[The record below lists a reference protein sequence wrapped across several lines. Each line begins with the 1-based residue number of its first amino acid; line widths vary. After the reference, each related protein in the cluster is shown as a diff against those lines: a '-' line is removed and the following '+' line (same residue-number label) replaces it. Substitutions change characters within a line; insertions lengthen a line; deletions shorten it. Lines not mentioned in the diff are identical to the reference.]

1 MGDPDQGALSGCR
14 PDAIPN
20 HPPGLSRDLDDL
32 PDHRLEVYRDPAED
46 SYRSV
51 TRHPAGD
58 RIAPLARP
66 SREILVDDLL
76 P

>member
-1 MGDPDQGALSGCR
+1 MKQRLYAAS
-14 PDAIPN
+14 AIPEYWIVA
-20 HPPGLSRDLDDL
+20 L
-32 PDHRLEVYRDPAED
+32 PDHRLEVYRDPAEG

-51 TRHPAGD
+51 TQHPPGD
-58 RIAPLARP
+58 RIAPRARP